1 MMHFFLSSDFYFL
14 PPFAHSSF
22 MFRMSFSALGAVES
36 AAQVAGQALDAS
48 VKQPAGWE
56 SSGACFGVGL
66 VELGST
72 GLALS

>member
-1 MMHFFLSSDFYFL
+1 
-14 PPFAHSSF
+14 
-22 MFRMSFSALGAVES
+22 MFRMSFSPLGAVES

-56 SSGACFGVGL
+56 SSGACFDVGL